1 MPLSQ
6 ALDQLSRSSGL
17 QVGLCRRY
25 HGQHSP
31 QCRRHW
37 IGCATAAGHATGE
50 ACAAGG
56 ADTNLANLA
65 DVLDVDWHDARQADD
80 HPSGGALV
88 FDLWRKHG
96 RPIVRV
102 SSMTSTLDALRHAGF
117 HSDDALVQKTLA
129 LPPWT
134 SHAPARHR
142 ERVARHAA

>member
-1 MPLSQ
+1 MR
-6 ALDQLSRSSGL
+6 DSR
-17 QVGLCRRY
+17 
-25 HGQHSP
+25 
-31 QCRRHW
+31 
-37 IGCATAAGHATGE
+37 GHATGE

-56 ADTNLANLA
+56 TDTNLANLA